1 MTMTI
6 AELTKVITDLQDLR
20 RMQDE
25 LTSEIEALQDAIK
38 AAMGDDEVITAG
50 PWRVTYRPVTST
62 RIDTTALHRELPDVA
77 ARYSKTTTTRRF
89 TVA

>member
-1 MTMTI
+1 MTTT
-6 AELTKVITDLQDLR
+6 ELTLKITELQELK

-25 LTSEIEALQDAIK
+25 LTAEIEAVQDAIK
-38 AAMGDDEVITAG
+38 AAMGDLETLTAG
-50 PWRVTYRPVTST
+50 PFKVTWKPVTTT
-62 RIDTTALHRELPDVA
+62 RIDTTSLKRELPDIA

>member
-1 MTMTI
+1 MNMTI
-6 AELTKVITDLQDLR
+6 AELTKTITDLQDLR

-62 RIDTTALHRELPDVA
+62 RIDTTALRRELPDVA

-89 TVA
+89 TVV

>member
-6 AELTKVITDLQDLR
+6 AELTKAITDLQDLR

-50 PWRVTYRPVTST
+50 PWKVTYRPVTST
-62 RIDTTALHRELPDVA
+62 RIDTTALRRELPDVA

>member
-6 AELTKVITDLQDLR
+6 AELTKTITDLQDLR

-62 RIDTTALHRELPDVA
+62 RIDTTALRRELPDVA

-89 TVA
+89 TVV

>member
-6 AELTKVITDLQDLR
+6 AELTKTITDLQDLR

-50 PWRVTYRPVTST
+50 PWKVTCRPVTST
-62 RIDTTALHRELPDVA
+62 RIDTTALRRELPDVA

-89 TVA
+89 TVV

>member
-1 MTMTI
+1 MNMTI
-6 AELTKVITDLQDLR
+6 AELTKTITDLQDLR

-62 RIDTTALHRELPDVA
+62 RIDTTALRRELPDVA

>member
-62 RIDTTALHRELPDVA
+62 RIDTTALRRELPDVA

>member
-6 AELTKVITDLQDLR
+6 AELTKTITDLQDLR

-62 RIDTTALHRELPDVA
+62 RIDTTALRRELPDVA